1 MGFLEKNVL
10 IDDIV
15 YVGKEGA
22 APKEGMAEALED
34 TKQASAN
41 IIGGA

>member
-1 MGFLEKNVL
+1 MECLKKNVL
-10 IDDIV
+10 IDSLV
-15 YVGKEGA
+15 CAGKDGA

-34 TKQASAN
+34 TKHASAN

>member
-10 IDDIV
+10 IVDIV
-15 YVGKEGA
+15 YAGKEGA

-34 TKQASAN
+34 TKHASAN